1 MYYKDRPGFRSWSDN
16 PIWSDPSD
24 PLYRSDAVFA
34 DYIASLQSISGRDQ
48 TPRGYGE
55 YGYDAVAAN
64 GYTCEQFYPTA
75 FKWDKAD
82 YGYTSPPYS
91 YPGSYCVQD
100 YQDDNQTL

>member
-16 PIWSDPSD
+16 QFGLIQVI

-55 YGYDAVAAN
+55 YGLYQKYFVKDAM
-64 GYTCEQFYPTA
+64 
-75 FKWDKAD
+75 
-82 YGYTSPPYS
+82 
-91 YPGSYCVQD
+91 
-100 YQDDNQTL
+100 